1 MRLERKKARHPMQM
15 KWMTVWALVLAA
27 GLGGAGCTQLSP
39 EGRAL
44 LESGYDA
51 AERGDNQG
59 TINAMDKFL
68 DEHGKSHRA
77 DEGYYLRGLGHYR
90 AGHRSEAQ
98 ADFAK
103 ALDETG
109 KKEVRGKAH
118 LALGDIAWDDDDMA
132 EAEKNYRA
140 ALKDLPADEPPVD
153 RVHFRA
159 GAALQRMGKWEEAA
173 VEFHR
178 VMELFKSSPF
188 AAQAARRVNASGWT
202 VQVGAFKV
210 KSVADQAAAKLRQGG
225 LIADVRPTNEG
236 GQGLAFLVQ
245 AGSYATYEDAQ
256 AALGRIRQG
265 HPDAFIAPK

>member
-1 MRLERKKARHPMQM
+1 MQM
-15 KWMTVWALVLAA
+15 KWTAVWALALAA
-27 GLGGAGCTQLSP
+27 GSGGAGCTQLSP
-39 EGRAL
+39 EGRTL

-77 DEGYYLRGLGHYR
+77 DEGYYLRGLAHYR
-90 AGHRSEAQ
+90 AGHRSDAR

-103 ALDETG
+103 ALDETS
-109 KKEVRGKAH
+109 KKEVRGKAR
-118 LALGDIAWDDDDMA
+118 LALGDIAWDDDDMP
-132 EAEKNYRA
+132 EAEKNYRD
-140 ALKDLPADEPPVD
+140 ALKDLPADEPPTD
-153 RVHFRA
+153 RVYYRT

-178 VMELFKSSPF
+178 VMELFKNSPF

-202 VQVGAFKV
+202 IQVGAFKV
-210 KSVADQAAAKLRQGG
+210 KSAADQAVAKLRQSG
-225 LIADVRPTNEG
+225 IAADARPTTEG

-245 AGSYATYEDAQ
+245 AGSYASYEDALS
-256 AALGRIRQG
+256 ALGRIRQS
-265 HPDAFIAPK
+265 HHDAFIAPK